1 MEETRSWWEEGGGV
15 REREREREREWKKKK
30 KEGISHLV
38 SQRRE
43 VGDTKRPRLE
53 PEERTKQPVR
63 AKVRGNRSCGTRGEN
78 GTTSAFVLWL
88 RPQ

>member
-1 MEETRSWWEEGGGV
+1 MGGGLGGE
-15 REREREREREWKKKK
+15 RERERERERGSGRKK
-30 KEGISHLV
+30 KEGISHLA

-43 VGDTKRPRLE
+43 VGDTKRQRLE

>member
-1 MEETRSWWEEGGGV
+1 MEE
-15 REREREREREWKKKK
+15 KKG
-30 KEGISHLV
+30 GISHRA

-43 VGDTKRPRLE
+43 VGDTKRERLE

-63 AKVRGNRSCGTRGEN
+63 EKVRGNGSCGTGGEN
-78 GTTSAFVLWL
+78 GSTSAFVLWL